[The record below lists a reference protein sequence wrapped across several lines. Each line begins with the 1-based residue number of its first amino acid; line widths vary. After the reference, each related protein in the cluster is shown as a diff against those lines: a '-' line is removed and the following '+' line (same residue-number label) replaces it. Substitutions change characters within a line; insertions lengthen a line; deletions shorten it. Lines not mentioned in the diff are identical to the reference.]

1 MSSSEAT
8 APHNGTKTLSITI
21 KRVCVYGCVCG
32 LVKKGDTE
40 SEKDGGGV
48 LNVLRGAKI
57 QSGTR
62 KPIGREW
69 AQNFV

>member
-1 MSSSEAT
+1 M
-8 APHNGTKTLSITI
+8 
-21 KRVCVYGCVCG
+21 CG

-62 KPIGREW
+62 EPIGREW